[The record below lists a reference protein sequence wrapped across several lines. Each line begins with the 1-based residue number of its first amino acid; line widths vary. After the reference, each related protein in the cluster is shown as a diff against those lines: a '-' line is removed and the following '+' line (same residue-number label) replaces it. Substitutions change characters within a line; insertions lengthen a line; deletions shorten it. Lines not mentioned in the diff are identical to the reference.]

1 MRLSSSA
8 SAMVASATLV
18 SSVWAM
24 TLLVAIDRPSSTIAA
39 RRRSH
44 CRDIFKEP
52 DAAGNALLAS
62 DIFASGGRIER
73 TPCALCSMGASRLSD
88 GRTNFKPARS
98 IQHWLREQ
106 RCYTLPQMATD
117 RWHRAPSRHVSAVR
131 SSLRSITDYHQNLS
145 RMVHFSVSLRLVHLC

>member
-73 TPCALCSMGASRLSD
+73 TPCALYSMGASRLSD

-98 IQHWLREQ
+98 IQDWLREQ
-106 RCYTLPQMATD
+106 RCYTPCLKWQPTAGIARPLGTCQ
-117 RWHRAPSRHVSAVR
+117 R